1 MKKKRGRP
9 KKLSGRGYK
18 ALQIR
23 HETHDKLME
32 YQAIQKERLG
42 FNIPKLDLVDIA
54 VKRLW
59 DKDMPLLT

>member
-9 KKLSGRGYK
+9 KKLSARGYK

-23 HETHDKLME
+23 HETHDKLMD
-32 YQAIQKERLG
+32 YQALQKERLG

-54 VKRLW
+54 VKRLCEANLP
-59 DKDMPLLT
+59 KLT